1 MAEGRGQISRYGMR
15 TEQFSALMPYRVQ
28 QVLLVASRYDS
39 FLLEEEGQLA
49 ELLAREYRNLEL
61 HIRHVP
67 RFVTAESGKAAL
79 ELPATIPLDMV
90 VTTTRLPDMPL
101 AAFSQRLKSAYP
113 GLPLGVLVPHA
124 WDMPR
129 LAGLR
134 ESGLADWVFL
144 WQGDAKVLLAMIE
157 QEEDRRNA
165 DHDVLVGGVR
175 VIIVVDDDVRF
186 QSFLLPHL
194 YAEVTQ
200 QTARLMAEGLNLSHR
215 LLRLQARPKVLLA
228 TSFEEAQA
236 LFERY
241 GEQALA
247 VIADVS
253 FPRGGQLNE
262 TAGFGW
268 ADLCREAD
276 PDLAV
281 LLQSSDPVHVH
292 RAARSGV
299 AFVHKES
306 GSYVAELRRFLL
318 ESCSFGDFVF
328 RQPGK
333 AEVGRARNLR
343 ELLAELGRVPEAS
356 IEYHAA
362 HNHFSRWFAARTEF
376 ELAAMVRPRRVSE
389 FPSIARLRSY
399 LVRTVEG
406 YLREIQRNVI
416 ADFDLERYDDFVAF
430 AKVGGSALGG
440 KGRGLAFV
448 QRLLAEERPD
458 LHGAEV
464 AVPQT
469 LVLAADVFEGYLETN
484 NLRHLIGEAHGL
496 SDAEVLDAFRQGR
509 FDRPMRAQLAAFL
522 QVVRDPLAVRSSSV
536 LEDSPYQ
543 PFAGVYATVMLP
555 NNHPS
560 LDVRLAQMLEAIK
573 VVYASTYMK
582 AARDYFETTPHRLEE
597 ERMGVL
603 LQRLVG
609 RRHGD
614 RFHPLLSGVAS
625 SYNFYPFRDMN
636 PEDGVAMIAL
646 GLGKAVVEGFEALRF
661 CPRYPQVLPQFS
673 SVKDILKNAQRRF
686 WSLDMTTMDLI
697 PGLPVDSN
705 LVQLDVRDGLD
716 DPAAAQIASTYIRAN
731 DSIVD
736 GIARGGTPLVT
747 FARLLKGR
755 GFPLGDV
762 LSWLLQVTQRGMGM
776 PVEIEFALDLV
787 PDAGDQVLSVL
798 QVRPMVVELAGTA
811 ANLASLPQER
821 IVAQSNGA
829 LGHGRSEPLH
839 DVVVVLPDLDRSRTP
854 EVVVAL
860 ERLNRELRE
869 ARRPY
874 LLIGPGR
881 WGSRDPWLGIPVV
894 WAQIS
899 GARAI
904 VEVDFADLD
913 VEPSQGSHFFH
924 VLTSFGIP
932 YLPVHQRHGQ
942 GHVNWGWLASRPAE
956 RELLDG
962 KLRHLRLTA
971 PLGVIL
977 DGATRAGV
985 VVAGEG

>member
-15 TEQFSALMPYRVQ
+15 TEQFSALMPYSVQ
-28 QVLLVASRYDS
+28 QILLVTSRYDS

-61 HIRHVP
+61 HIRPVP
-67 RFVTAESGKAAL
+67 RFVRAESAEAAL
-79 ELPATIPLDMV
+79 ELPATVPFDMV
-90 VTTTRLPDMPL
+90 VTTTRLPDMEL
-101 AAFSQRLKSAYP
+101 ATFGQRLKAAYP

-144 WQGDAKVLLAMIE
+144 WQGDAKALLAMIE

-175 VIIVVDDDVRF
+175 VILVVDDDVRF

-200 QTARLMAEGLNLSHR
+200 QTARLMADGLNLSHR

-228 TSFEEAQA
+228 TSFEEAQS

-241 GEQALA
+241 GERSLA
-247 VIADVS
+247 VIADVA
-253 FPRGGQLNE
+253 FPRGGRLDE
-262 TAGFGW
+262 SAGFAFANMCRSRD
-268 ADLCREAD
+268 ADLG
-276 PDLAV
+276 V
-281 LLQSSDPVHVH
+281 LLQSSDPAHVH
-292 RAARSGV
+292 RAARSGLE
-299 AFVHKES
+299 FVHKES

-318 ESCSFGDFVF
+318 DRCSFGDFVI
-328 RQPGK
+328 RLRDET
-333 AEVGRARNLR
+333 EVGRARNLR
-343 ELLAELGRVPEAS
+343 ELLVELGRIPEES
-356 IEYHAA
+356 VEYHAS

-376 ELAAMVRPRRVSE
+376 ELAAMVRPRKVTE
-389 FPSIARLRSY
+389 FPSIAGLRDY
-399 LVRTVEG
+399 LVKAVEG
-406 YLREIQRNVI
+406 YLREIQRNAI
-416 ADFDLERYDDFVAF
+416 ADFDLERYDEFVAF

-448 QRLLAEERPD
+448 QRLLAEEHPE
-458 LHGAEV
+458 LHGAEL

-469 LVLAADVFEGYLETN
+469 LVLAADLFEGYLEAN
-484 NLRHLIGEAHGL
+484 DLRHVVGEAHGL
-496 SDAEVLDAFRQGR
+496 TDAAILDTFRQGR
-509 FDRPMRAQLAAFL
+509 FDRQLRAQLAAFL
-522 QVVRDPLAVRSSSV
+522 QAVRDPLAVRSSSL

-543 PFAGVYATVMLP
+543 PFAGVYATLMLP

-560 LDVRLAQMLEAIK
+560 LDVRLAQLLEAIK

-582 AARDYFETTPHRLEE
+582 AARDYLETTPHRLEE

-614 RFHPLLSGVAS
+614 RFHPLISGVAS
-625 SYNFYPFRDMN
+625 SYNFYPFRDMK
-636 PEDGVAMIAL
+636 PEDGVALIAL

-686 WSLDMTTMDLI
+686 WALDMTTMDLI
-697 PGLPVDSN
+697 PGLPVDGN
-705 LVQLDVRDGLD
+705 LVQLDVQDALD
-716 DPAAAQIASTYIRAN
+716 DSAAGLVASTYVRAN
-731 DSIVD
+731 DAVVD
-736 GIARGGTPLVT
+736 GVAHGGTPLVT
-747 FARLLKGR
+747 FSRLLKGR

-762 LSWLLQVTQRGMGM
+762 LGWLLQATQRGMGM

-787 PDAGDQVLSVL
+787 PDARAQVLHVL
-798 QVRPMVVELAGTA
+798 QVRPMVVEAAASADL
-811 ANLASLPQER
+811 ANLAPER
-821 IVAQSNGA
+821 VVVRSNIA
-829 LGHGRSEPLH
+829 LGHGRSEPIR
-839 DVVVVLPDLDRSRTP
+839 DVVVVLPDLDRGRTP
-854 EVVVAL
+854 EVAVAL
-860 ERLNRELRE
+860 ERLNQEMRG
-869 ARRPY
+869 AGRPY

-894 WAQIS
+894 WTQIS

-904 VEVDFADLD
+904 VEVDFADLE

-924 VLTSFGIP
+924 ILTSFGIP
-932 YLPVHQRHGQ
+932 YLPVHQRQGQ
-942 GHVNWGWLASRPAE
+942 GEVNWGWLASRPAE
-956 RELLDG
+956 SEAFDG
-962 KLRHLRLTA
+962 KLRHLHL
-971 PLGVIL
+971 PSDLGVIL
-977 DGATRAGV
+977 DGATRTGV
-985 VVAGEG
+985 VLSHEG